1 MILFKGLGVA
11 RTRSSPATHTVP
23 MGPLK
28 TQSWGTSHVCV
39 GCLQMAL
46 AVTFSDTV
54 SWSRFL
60 SLTPSV
66 LFIIFIVIYI
76 CHLGQLADVWKLL
89 CCLPATFGNPVIQKC
104 FFMPRIHFIWFK
116 FVLLRFIFVFVCF
129 AFFHIEAPPKIAPL
143 SARRPI
149 VLAPEAVA
157 LASRETSKFVKP
169 EVTFSIFYKS
179 LFQTS
184 KRHAIDKSDN
194 SLDLIVEVALRWHCD
209 VTLRWNTAMN
219 VRLDNG
225 QLLEN
230 KYCFGFV
237 SLDPLKLHAPK
248 YPNVYN
254 VV

>member
-1 MILFKGLGVA
+1 MFESFSVACRQHLVTLWSKNVSSCLVFISFGLNLFYFASFL
-11 RTRSSPATHTVP
+11 
-23 MGPLK
+23 
-28 TQSWGTSHVCV
+28 
-39 GCLQMAL
+39 
-46 AVTFSDTV
+46 
-54 SWSRFL
+54 FL
-60 SLTPSV
+60 SVS
-66 LFIIFIVIYI
+66 
-76 CHLGQLADVWKLL
+76 
-89 CCLPATFGNPVIQKC
+89 
-104 FFMPRIHFIWFK
+104 
-116 FVLLRFIFVFVCF
+116 

-194 SLDLIVEVALRWHCD
+194 SLDLIVEVALRRHCD
-209 VTLRWNTAMN
+209 ETLRWNTAMN
-219 VRLDNG
+219 VRQDNW

-237 SLDPLKLHAPK
+237 
-248 YPNVYN
+248 
-254 VV
+254 